1 MECQQRAYET
11 MKLEIQKRMFETVK
25 QKKFPKGCFNKGTRK
40 IGWKR
45 HNLKELICAVEIW
58 V

>member
-25 QKKFPKGCFNKGTRK
+25 QKKFPKGCFNKALGK
-40 IGWKR
+40 SVGKDI
-45 HNLKELICAVEIW
+45 I
-58 V
+58 